1 MVNTILLG
9 EGDLAVGSIN
19 GTGGGKH
26 KVAQVCSPCARFHQ
40 IDEPDEITVHV
51 GEWILQGVP
60 YAGLGRQID
69 NHFRFEIRNQTTEI
83 SPIGQVQLIKNE
95 PRCLRKLSQ
104 SGLLQIRVVGII
116 EIMDSQYVAVLIQ
129 QALRK
134 MKADKARRS
143 RNQNFHG
150 LYPTRLGTA
159 FNMFTVC
166 NTEGA
171 SFSGR

>member
-51 GEWILQGVP
+51 GERILQEVP

-69 NHFRFEIRNQTTEI
+69 NHFRFEIRNQTAEV
-83 SPIGQVQLIKNE
+83 SPIGEVHPLK
-95 PRCLRKLSQ
+95 PTPSLLRTLT
-104 SGLLQIRVVGII
+104 
-116 EIMDSQYVAVLIQ
+116 
-129 QALRK
+129 
-134 MKADKARRS
+134 
-143 RNQNFHG
+143 
-150 LYPTRLGTA
+150 PTPLFQFPVT
-159 FNMFTVC
+159 
-166 NTEGA
+166 
-171 SFSGR
+171 